1 MNLDLNARRA
11 ARSAA
16 RAQPKQV
23 ILGDRQYRLVDE
35 LPIVVM
41 EYIENDDLPSAIKLI
56 LADPAADWAAFA
68 PQCTFEDVLEIVKE
82 YGSSLG
88 ESSASAPSSL
98 PTGVSSGPTSVVTT
112 DWTSDVASTDPTP

>member
-16 RAQPKQV
+16 RSQPKQV
-23 ILGDRQYRLVDE
+23 TLGERTYRMVDE

-41 EYIENDDLPSAIKLI
+41 EHIEENDLPAAIKLI
-56 LADPAADWAAFA
+56 LADPDADWASFA

-82 YGSSLG
+82 YGASLG
-88 ESSASAPSSL
+88 ESSASVPSSL
-98 PTGVSSGPTSVVTT
+98 PIGVSSGPTSVVTT
-112 DWTSDVASTDPTP
+112 PWISDVASTDPAL